1 MEIFKIENLT
11 FRYPKATAHA
21 VDNASF
27 SVKSGEFITICGKS
41 GCGKTTLLRLLKPQ
55 LSPFGEKKGNILFN
69 GQNIAKLTD
78 KESAGK
84 IGFLLQDL
92 DSQIVCDKV
101 WHELAFGLESLGLYN
116 SEIRLRVAECASFFG
131 IQDWFYKNTSEL
143 SGGQKQLLSLAAIV
157 AIEPSVIILDEPTS
171 QLDPIAATEFLNAL
185 SRINRELGITVIIS
199 EHRTE
204 ELFSLSDRVMVLE
217 EGKIFCFDKP
227 REVVREVVG
236 SKHAMYA
243 AMPAASRI
251 FADRIAENPPLT
263 VREGREKLEKLQVG
277 EFTPDKRSVSGDVV
291 LKADNI
297 WFRYGK
303 EEKDVLKGFSVQ
315 IKKGEIYAI
324 VGGNG
329 AGKST
334 ALSVIGGISRAYR
347 GKIRLLNGNKTALL
361 PQSLSILFAG
371 KTIRADLENL
381 ATEERINDTAVMLG
395 IDGLLERH
403 PYDLSGGELQRAALL
418 KLLLTEP
425 DILLLDEPTK
435 GLDAHFKIT
444 FGEILAKLKE
454 IGKTVVIVS
463 HDIEFCAE
471 YADRVAMLFD
481 GTIISEGEPHEFF
494 ASKNFYTT
502 AANRIARDVLPQAVL
517 ANEVRTAIG
526 LEAVHIENTF
536 EVEMPEIFEKE
547 KEKKH
552 LNIPKLIIGIVLVIL
567 FALSEWYFG
576 GRFTDFRNVIY
587 QILSLL
593 LLGAGV
599 MCLVP
604 FSNNEAEKG
613 EKVKVGRKRAVI
625 SSLILLVAVP
635 VTILSGVY
643 LFDESNYYAVCL
655 GIILEIMVAVAVS
668 FEKRKP
674 KAEEIVVIS
683 VLCALAVAGRAAFYP
698 LQQFKPVG
706 AIVVVAGSCLGAE
719 VGFLVGAVTAF
730 VSNFFFGQGPWTA
743 WQMIS
748 FGMMGLAAGVFFRLR
763 IVKKNRI
770 TYALFG
776 FFSTILIY
784 GGIANP
790 GSMLLWEPNPTF
802 ELIVSSWVLG
812 LPYDMVHAVSTLL
825 FLWFIG
831 VPLADKLE
839 RMKTKYGL

>member
-1 MEIFKIENLT
+1 MEIFKVENLT
-11 FRYPKATAHA
+11 FRYPKSTSYAI
-21 VDNASF
+21 DSISF
-27 SVKSGEFITICGKS
+27 SVKSGEFITICGRS

-55 LSPFGEKKGNILFN
+55 LSPFGEKKGDILFC
-69 GQNIAKLTD
+69 GQNISNLTD

-84 IGFLLQDL
+84 IGFLLQNPE
-92 DSQIVCDKV
+92 SQIVCDKV
-101 WHELAFGLESLGLYN
+101 WHELAFGLESLGLDN
-116 SEIRLRVAECASFFG
+116 SEIRLRVAECATFFG
-131 IQDWFYKNTSEL
+131 IQDWFYKNTAEL

-204 ELFSLSDRVMVLE
+204 EVFALSDRVMVLD
-217 EGKIFCFDKP
+217 EGKVFCFDEP
-227 REVVREVVG
+227 REVVREVVCR
-236 SKHAMYA
+236 KHDMYA

-251 FADRIAENPPLT
+251 FADKIAENTPLT
-263 VREGREKLEKLQVG
+263 VREGRAELEKLQVE
-277 EFTPDKRSVSGDVV
+277 EFTPAKRSVSGDTV

-297 WFRYGK
+297 WFRYEK
-303 EEKDVLKGFSVQ
+303 EEKDVLKGFSAQ

-334 ALSVIGGISRAYR
+334 ALSVMGGISRAYR
-347 GKIRLLNGNKTALL
+347 GKISVSKGVKTALL
-361 PQSLSILFAG
+361 PQSPSVLFVE
-371 KTIRADLENL
+371 KTIWLDFASL
-381 ATEERINDTAVMLG
+381 ATEEKIKQLAVMLCIG
-395 IDGLLERH
+395 SLLDRN

-444 FGEILAKLKE
+444 FGEILAKLKAM
-454 IGKTVVIVS
+454 GKTVVIVS
-463 HDIEFCAE
+463 HDIEFCAL

-502 AANRIARDVLPQAVL
+502 AANRIARDTLPQAVL
-517 ANEVRTAIG
+517 ANEIRAAIG
-526 LEAVHIENTF
+526 LGEVRIENNV
-536 EVEMPEIFEKE
+536 EVDIPEIVKKE
-547 KEKKH
+547 KEKKP
-552 LNIPKLIIGIVLVIL
+552 LNKPKLISGIVLIIM
-567 FALSEWYFG
+567 FGFSEWYFG

-599 MCLVP
+599 TCLVP
-604 FSNNEAEKG
+604 FSNHEAENG
-613 EKVKVGRKRAVI
+613 GRVKVSRKRGVI
-625 SSLILLVAVP
+625 SSLLLLVAVP

-655 GIILEIMVAVAVS
+655 GVILEIMAAVAVS

-719 VGFLVGAVTAF
+719 VGFLVGAVAAF

-748 FGMMGLAAGVFFRLR
+748 FGMMGLAAGVFFRLKMVR
-763 IVKKNRI
+763 KNRI

-776 FFSTILIY
+776 FFATILIY
-784 GGIANP
+784 GGISNP
-790 GSMLLWEPNPTF
+790 GSMLLWEPEPTL
-802 ELIVSSWVLG
+802 ELVVSSWVLG
-812 LPYDMVHAVSTLL
+812 LPYDTVHAVSTLL

-831 VPLADKLE
+831 VPLAEKIQ
-839 RMKTKYGL
+839 RIKMKYGL